1 MIRLDKKEKYLTTA
15 PEEPK
20 VTIENDSRYP
30 NLKSVPGN
38 SIDEYNELKEA
49 NVIFAEKEIQQQNEN
64 L

>member
-1 MIRLDKKEKYLTTA
+1 MDKKESEKYLTTA

-20 VTIENDSRYP
+20 ITVENDSRYP

-38 SIDEYNELKEA
+38 SVDGYNELKEA
-49 NVIFAEKEIQQQNEN
+49 NATFAREEIKQQNEN